1 MFAEKGSG
9 GQVECWW
16 ESTCAAL
23 IARFASDME
32 EVEVNDLGS
41 WAAVDFAF
49 HFAVFLVITLGIKC

>member
-1 MFAEKGSG
+1 MRG
-9 GQVECWW
+9 

-49 HFAVFLVITLGIKC
+49 HFAVLLVITLGIKC